1 MQHLQKNDFFVVN
14 KSVSSNQNIGASVN
28 EMHQNDY
35 QFFDVFLQNRELIS
49 SIFCLLKDMIWW
61 DNNYFTNL
69 IDILTVLTSSIPSSS
84 IPSYAFIIVIARGKS
99 FNIREFEQF
108 FRIWSIYHLLS
119 TNWKMHFR
127 FTILI
132 PKLYQNDVTI
142 GDPYE

>member
-1 MQHLQKNDFFVVN
+1 MQKRISSLMN
-14 KSVSSNQNIGASVN
+14 KSISSSQNIGASVN
-28 EMHQNDY
+28 EMHQNNY

-49 SIFCLLKDMIWW
+49 SIFCWLKDMIWW
-61 DNNYFTNL
+61 DNNYFTSL
-69 IDILTVLTSSIPSSS
+69 IDTLTVLSSLIPTSS

-99 FNIREFEQF
+99 FNIREFKQF
-108 FRIWSIYHLLS
+108 FRIWSIYHLVS
-119 TNWKMHFR
+119 TNWKMHFT